1 MWYSLLFLNHQLP
14 SNQQYSDA
22 VIFHVKVPPDSWY
35 FSVFHV
41 CAGRDKF
48 LPGNG
53 SIQTPESFNVINPWP
68 QRWVSLASSSVSS
81 TRMVE
86 RASARQCGSCCS
98 ESCFLAG
105 PDLNLDSKYSVLI
118 DSVAIWRF
126 GNFRLVLSVLDCT
139 VWPAN
144 MSYLNSAIQTFN
156 AIVTMSSQNAGVVYL
171 PVAHAATTQEA
182 VLKHRHKLEICL
194 AKAGLYILNVITLQ
208 FIKQG
213 SSLQDRR
220 KNTQQALFVVTSDHK
235 DDGAWTKSHVW
246 ERQTIPSVPLIR
258 VSEMVGYDPE
268 SKPGAA
274 ARVEQMLVYF
284 NCCFLCH

>member
-1 MWYSLLFLNHQLP
+1 
-14 SNQQYSDA
+14 
-22 VIFHVKVPPDSWY
+22 
-35 FSVFHV
+35 
-41 CAGRDKF
+41 
-48 LPGNG
+48 
-53 SIQTPESFNVINPWP
+53 
-68 QRWVSLASSSVSS
+68 
-81 TRMVE
+81 
-86 RASARQCGSCCS
+86 
-98 ESCFLAG
+98 
-105 PDLNLDSKYSVLI
+105 
-118 DSVAIWRF
+118 
-126 GNFRLVLSVLDCT
+126 
-139 VWPAN
+139 
-144 MSYLNSAIQTFN
+144 
-156 AIVTMSSQNAGVVYL
+156 MSSQNAGVVYL

-284 NCCFLCH
+284 NCCFLCHWKVGDSHVFHGQFFVFFQLDPVEKKPANLLSGGAWRPPCTC